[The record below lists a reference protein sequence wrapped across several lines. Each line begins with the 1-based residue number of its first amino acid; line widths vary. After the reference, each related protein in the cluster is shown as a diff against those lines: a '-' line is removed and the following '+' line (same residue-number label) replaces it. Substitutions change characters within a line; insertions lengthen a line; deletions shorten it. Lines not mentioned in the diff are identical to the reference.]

1 MAAPIGLPL
10 QPPQPSLGI
19 LILVTKSRCEP
30 LLRSR
35 LLITEDCFVGKS
47 TLVAMTKKYMENNML
62 RKTFFL
68 TVLFALVMTSCGAP
82 QASPL
87 AAPVATEP
95 SAAMTLIDGLG
106 RSVVM
111 NEAAKRVV
119 SLAPSN
125 TEILY
130 AVGAAEQV
138 IGRDEFS
145 DYPEEA
151 KALPSV
157 GGSMGE
163 YSVETIVS
171 LKPDL
176 VLAAEIN
183 SPELVKQLEDLG
195 LTVYYLKNPT
205 SFEELYVN
213 LEIVAQLTGEDPTK
227 LTDSLKARVDAVD
240 EKIMPLSARPEVF
253 YEIDAT
259 DAAKPYTYGPGTF
272 GNLLIARAGGT
283 NIGNELT
290 DPYPQISLEQIVV
303 SNPSFIL
310 LGDSMW
316 GVTAE
321 AVASRPGWETIE
333 AVKSDQIFPIDD
345 NLISRPGPRLVDGLE
360 QLAKLLHPGV
370 FQ

>member
-1 MAAPIGLPL
+1 MFRK
-10 QPPQPSLGI
+10 
-19 LILVTKSRCEP
+19 T
-30 LLRSR
+30 LLLT
-35 LLITEDCFVGKS
+35 LLISLLLAGCGRASNPTEMF
-47 TLVAMTKKYMENNML
+47 
-62 RKTFFL
+62 
-68 TVLFALVMTSCGAP
+68 
-82 QASPL
+82 
-87 AAPVATEP
+87 APVSSESS
-95 SAAMTLIDGLG
+95 SAITLMDGLG
-106 RSVVM
+106 RSVVL

-125 TEILY
+125 TEILF
-130 AVGAAEQV
+130 AVGAGEQV

-145 DYPEEA
+145 DYPAETSSIE
-151 KALPSV
+151 SV

-163 YSVETIVS
+163 YSVEAIVA

-195 LTVYYLKNPT
+195 LTVYYLKNPLT
-205 SFEELYVN
+205 LEELYVN
-213 LEIVAQLTGEDPTK
+213 LEYVAQLTGQDPTK

-240 EKIMPLSARPEVF
+240 EKIMPLSARPSVF

-259 DAAKPYTYGPGTF
+259 DPAKPYTYGPGTF
-272 GNLLIARAGGT
+272 GDLLITRAGGF
-283 NIGNELT
+283 NIGGELT

-303 SNPSFIL
+303 SNPSIIL

-316 GVTAE
+316 GVTVGS
-321 AVASRPGWETIE
+321 VAARPGWETIE
-333 AVKSDQIFPIDD
+333 AVKSSQIFPIDD

-360 QLAKLLHPGV
+360 QLAKLLHPAV